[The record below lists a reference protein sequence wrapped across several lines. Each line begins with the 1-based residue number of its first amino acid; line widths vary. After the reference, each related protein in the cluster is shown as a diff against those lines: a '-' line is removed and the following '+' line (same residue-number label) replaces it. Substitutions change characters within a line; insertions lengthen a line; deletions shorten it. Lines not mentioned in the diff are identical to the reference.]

1 MGACPRL
8 RGCRDTRDRP
18 WTQARHGASRV
29 GDRAIR
35 PTPCLHPCSGRA
47 DSLISRA
54 TGGPAVRSG
63 FRGSPPRRVAPS
75 RIRDAGNALA
85 RDDPS
90 RTGADPGLGPDK
102 SHTLVQ
108 RSAGSDPRGE
118 HAAGFLSRES
128 VSERHVQQAE
138 GRRPTQAVG
147 RRSEVELLAGRS
159 EASSRAQ
166 RRACRQV
173 SSSMHE
179 ALHPVRSASCGRERH
194 GAKRRCGRSARGA
207 GATARRLARRG
218 GSAETGG
225 RAGVEWDE
233 QSTRTGIRDHE
244 S

>member
-35 PTPCLHPCSGRA
+35 PTLCLHPCSGRA

-179 ALHPVRSASCGRERH
+179 ALHPDQVRKLRARATRREAQVWAIGPRSGGDGASPRASRRFGGNGRTS
-194 GAKRRCGRSARGA
+194 GRRVG
-207 GATARRLARRG
+207 
-218 GSAETGG
+218 
-225 RAGVEWDE
+225 
-233 QSTRTGIRDHE
+233 
-244 S
+244 